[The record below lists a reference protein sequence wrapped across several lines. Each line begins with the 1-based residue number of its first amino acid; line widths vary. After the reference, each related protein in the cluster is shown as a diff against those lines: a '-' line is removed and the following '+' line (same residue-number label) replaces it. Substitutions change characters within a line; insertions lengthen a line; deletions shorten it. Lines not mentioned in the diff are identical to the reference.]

1 MTMATTTANRH
12 LMNFRM
18 SQYDKR
24 VLFSIVCD
32 PEVNLFHNAFSQKP
46 AAVWNL

>member
-1 MTMATTTANRH
+1 MTMATTTVNRH
-12 LMNFRM
+12 LMNFGM

-24 VLFSIVCD
+24 LLFQLSVIQK
-32 PEVNLFHNAFSQKP
+32 LTYSTMLFSQKP